1 MGCNRK
7 KMSKYDGFFFLVY
20 LTLLKGG
27 GGVNERNIW
36 FIILPLNLSLSFP
49 HYIITLF
56 KKKKEYSSNNF
67 WKECS
72 ESEENNIFLENPPI
86 HSIIISLSLQT
97 TLLPTKWCW
106 RGFSHLYWRR
116 KRHFFPLNSFWYE
129 VIITKSLRH
138 LSYAYFLIVNLT

>member
-1 MGCNRK
+1 M
-7 KMSKYDGFFFLVY
+7 
-20 LTLLKGG
+20 
-27 GGVNERNIW
+27 NERNIW
-36 FIILPLNLSLSFP
+36 FIILPFTLSLSFP

-56 KKKKEYSSNNF
+56 YKKKKRKKKKKKEYSSNNF

-106 RGFSHLYWRR
+106 RGFSHLFWRR
-116 KRHFFPLNSFWYE
+116 ERHFFPLNSFWYE

-138 LSYAYFLIVNLT
+138 LSYAHFLIVNLT